1 MIFQASLPVSTV
13 AELFSRI
20 FVRHP
25 LPFACEQRT
34 HAGGRGS
41 YRDERYRPSRHED
54 RERDSAGGGSHRER
68 EHRGDRDR
76 SDRYGGSRRGG
87 EDRRDRDRY
96 AGRGGRDYE
105 GHPGRSHHDEE
116 RGERRR
122 RDDDHAGGAAGGGGF
137 RESHRGGREDGG
149 GGGRRG
155 GRRNR
160 DGLGTPERR
169 SPTPEGI
176 VTLSQRKRK
185 ASGWDVHAPGYE
197 QYSALQA
204 KQTGLFNL
212 PGANRTQV
220 PPILGIAGLPPP
232 MPVPSFGMG
241 LGANP
246 NLSRQSRR
254 LYIGSITPD
263 VNEQNLADF
272 FNGKMEEM
280 NIGTGAAGNP
290 VLAVQCNYEKNYAF
304 VEFRSAEDATAAM
317 AFDGIIFINGPLK
330 IRRPKDYGG
339 IEVTAGPSV
348 HVPGVVSTNVP
359 DSINKI
365 FVGGLPTYLNEE
377 QVMELLKSFGDL
389 KAFNLVRE
397 NGNGPSKGFAFFEY
411 VDPGVT
417 DIAIQ
422 SLNGMELGDRY
433 LVVQR
438 ASVGA
443 KPGTPGMIPNLPY
456 DQFPEIPRPIM
467 PAGSDSATSV
477 ARILLMLNMVTA
489 EDLQDE
495 NEYDDLYEDVKEEC
509 STFGEV
515 EDLRIPRPSKRD
527 KGKWGADAMIAPQEA
542 ARIDEAAG
550 VGRVYVKYT
559 DVEAA
564 NAALKGLAGRS
575 FAGRSIVAT
584 LLSDD
589 SQTTP
594 PLSMIFAP
602 QPDAPPPLPTS

>member
-1 MIFQASLPVSTV
+1 MYS
-13 AELFSRI
+13 SRG
-20 FVRHP
+20 
-25 LPFACEQRT
+25 T
-34 HAGGRGS
+34 AGEHSFREERDRRRREDGHRD
-41 YRDERYRPSRHED
+41 YRDRD
-54 RERDSAGGGSHRER
+54 RDGHGHRD
-68 EHRGDRDR
+68 RGDRDR
-76 SDRYGGSRRGG
+76 NREHFG
-87 EDRRDRDRY
+87 DRRDDRRRDF
-96 AGRGGRDYE
+96 GGRDFDDRRKRGG
-105 GHPGRSHHDEE
+105 GHDND
-116 RGERRR
+116 RRR
-122 RDDDHAGGAAGGGGF
+122 EH
-137 RESHRGGREDGG
+137 REENREHRHGRGREEGSP
-149 GGGRRG
+149 RRG
-155 GRRNR
+155 GRKGR

-169 SPTPEGI
+169 SPTPEGA
-176 VTLSQRKRK
+176 VPLAQRRRK

-197 QYSALQA
+197 QYSAMQA

-232 MPVPSFGMG
+232 IPVQTFGMG
-241 LGANP
+241 IGSNP

-254 LYIGSITPD
+254 LYIGSITPE

-272 FNGKMEEM
+272 FNSKMIEM
-280 NIGTGAAGNP
+280 DIGTGGPGNP

-339 IEVTAGPSV
+339 IEITVPSV

-359 DSINKI
+359 DSINKV

-377 QVMELLKSFGDL
+377 QVQELLKSFGEL

-411 VDPGVT
+411 VDASVT
-417 DIAIQ
+417 DVAIQ

-467 PAGSDSATSV
+467 PAGESNNAD
-477 ARILLMLNMVTA
+477 ARILLMLNMVTPD
-489 EDLQDE
+489 DLTNDDE
-495 NEYDDLYEDVKEEC
+495 YGDLYEDVKEEC
-509 STFGEV
+509 SKYGNV
-515 EDLRIPRPSKRD
+515 EDLRIPRPVKKDKSK
-527 KGKWGADAMIAPQEA
+527 WAPGEPGQQTAIEA
-542 ARIDEAAG
+542 QRADEAAG
-550 VGRVYVKYT
+550 VGRVYVKYVDAEGAQT
-559 DVEAA
+559 G
-564 NAALKGLAGRS
+564 LKALAGRS
-575 FAGRSIVAT
+575 FAGRSIIAT
-584 LLSDD
+584 VLNED

-594 PLSMIFAP
+594 PLNLIFAP

>member
-1 MIFQASLPVSTV
+1 MADA
-13 AELFSRI
+13 AEHSFREE
-20 FVRHP
+20 RDRRRREDGH
-25 LPFACEQRT
+25 RD
-34 HAGGRGS
+34 
-41 YRDERYRPSRHED
+41 YRDRD
-54 RERDSAGGGSHRER
+54 RDGHGHRD
-68 EHRGDRDR
+68 RGDRDR
-76 SDRYGGSRRGG
+76 NREHFG
-87 EDRRDRDRY
+87 DRRDDRRRDF
-96 AGRGGRDYE
+96 GGRDFDDRRKRGG
-105 GHPGRSHHDEE
+105 GHDND
-116 RGERRR
+116 RRR
-122 RDDDHAGGAAGGGGF
+122 EH
-137 RESHRGGREDGG
+137 REENREHRHGRGREEGSP
-149 GGGRRG
+149 RRG
-155 GRRNR
+155 GRKGR

-169 SPTPEGI
+169 SPTPEGA
-176 VTLSQRKRK
+176 VPLAQRRRK

-197 QYSALQA
+197 QYSAMQA

-232 MPVPSFGMG
+232 IPVQTFGMG
-241 LGANP
+241 IGSNP

-254 LYIGSITPD
+254 LYIGSITPE

-272 FNGKMEEM
+272 FNSKMIEM
-280 NIGTGAAGNP
+280 DIGTGGPGNP

-339 IEVTAGPSV
+339 IEITVPSV

-359 DSINKI
+359 DSINKV

-377 QVMELLKSFGDL
+377 QVQELLKSFGEL

-411 VDPGVT
+411 VDASVT
-417 DIAIQ
+417 DVAIQ

-467 PAGSDSATSV
+467 PAGESNNAD
-477 ARILLMLNMVTA
+477 ARILLMLNMVTPD
-489 EDLQDE
+489 DLTNDDE
-495 NEYDDLYEDVKEEC
+495 YGDLYEDVKEEC
-509 STFGEV
+509 SKYGNV
-515 EDLRIPRPSKRD
+515 EDLRIPRPVKKDKSK
-527 KGKWGADAMIAPQEA
+527 WAPGEPGQQTAIEA
-542 ARIDEAAG
+542 QRADEAAG
-550 VGRVYVKYT
+550 VGRVYVKYVDAEGAQT
-559 DVEAA
+559 G
-564 NAALKGLAGRS
+564 LKALAGRS
-575 FAGRSIVAT
+575 FAGRSIIAT
-584 LLSDD
+584 VLNED

-594 PLSMIFAP
+594 PLNLIFAP

>member
-1 MIFQASLPVSTV
+1 MPDDY
-13 AELFSRI
+13 ERFSHR
-20 FVRHP
+20 
-25 LPFACEQRT
+25 E
-34 HAGGRGS
+34 
-41 YRDERYRPSRHED
+41 ERYRPSRHED
-54 RERDSAGGGSHRER
+54 GHRDR

-76 SDRYGGSRRGG
+76 DRDRSDRYGDR
-87 EDRRDRDRY
+87 DRRDDRRERY
-96 AGRGGRDYE
+96 RGGRD
-105 GHPGRSHHDEE
+105 HDDRHSSRYDDEK
-116 RGERRR
+116 RHDRRR
-122 RDDDHAGGAAGGGGF
+122 RDDDDRRRDDRDGRRRGGGGN
-137 RESHRGGREDGG
+137 
-149 GGGRRG
+149 RR
-155 GRRNR
+155 
-160 DGLGTPERR
+160 DGTPERR
-169 SPTPEGI
+169 SPTPEGLPP
-176 VTLSQRKRK
+176 LSQRKRK

-197 QYSALQA
+197 QYTALQA

-212 PGANRTQV
+212 PGANRTQI
-220 PPILGIAGLPPP
+220 PPILGIPGLPPP
-232 MPVPSFGMG
+232 VPVPTFGMG
-241 LGANP
+241 IGVNP

-254 LYIGSITPD
+254 LYIGSITQD

-272 FNGKMEEM
+272 FNEKMNEM
-280 NIGTGAAGNP
+280 NIGTGTPGNP

-339 IEVTAGPSV
+339 ENVPGSPGI

-377 QVMELLKSFGDL
+377 QVMELLKSFGEL

-411 VDPGVT
+411 VDANVT
-417 DIAIQ
+417 DVAIQ

-443 KPGTPGMIPNLPY
+443 KADGTGMPGLPY

-467 PAGSDSATSV
+467 PAGQEVTD

-489 EDLQDE
+489 EDLVDDE
-495 NEYDDLYEDVKEEC
+495 EYGDLYEDVKGEC
-509 STFGEV
+509 ENYGEV
-515 EDLRIPRPSKRD
+515 DDLRIPRPVKKD
-527 KGKWGADAMIAPQEA
+527 KGKWGDSQLTAAEA
-542 ARIDEAAG
+542 QRADEAAG
-550 VGRVYVKYT
+550 VGRVYVKFKT
-559 DVEAA
+559 TEAA
-564 NAALKGLAGRS
+564 NTALNSLAGRS
-575 FAGRSIVAT
+575 FAGRSIIAT
-584 LLSDD
+584 LLSEE

-594 PLSMIFAP
+594 PLTIIFAP
-602 QPDAPPPLPTS
+602 QPEAPPPLPMES

>member
-1 MIFQASLPVSTV
+1 M
-13 AELFSRI
+13 
-20 FVRHP
+20 
-25 LPFACEQRT
+25 
-34 HAGGRGS
+34 
-41 YRDERYRPSRHED
+41 
-54 RERDSAGGGSHRER
+54 
-68 EHRGDRDR
+68 
-76 SDRYGGSRRGG
+76 
-87 EDRRDRDRY
+87 
-96 AGRGGRDYE
+96 
-105 GHPGRSHHDEE
+105 
-116 RGERRR
+116 
-122 RDDDHAGGAAGGGGF
+122 
-137 RESHRGGREDGG
+137 
-149 GGGRRG
+149 
-155 GRRNR
+155 
-160 DGLGTPERR
+160 
-169 SPTPEGI
+169 
-176 VTLSQRKRK
+176 
-185 ASGWDVHAPGYE
+185 
-197 QYSALQA
+197 QA

-232 MPVPSFGMG
+232 MPVQTFGMG
-241 LGANP
+241 IGSNP

-272 FNGKMEEM
+272 FNSKMIEM
-280 NIGTGAAGNP
+280 SIGTGAPGNP

-339 IEVTAGPSV
+339 VDMSAPSV

-359 DSINKI
+359 DSINKV

-377 QVMELLKSFGDL
+377 QVMELLKSFGEL

-411 VDPGVT
+411 VDISVT
-417 DIAIQ
+417 DVAIQ

-467 PAGSDSATSV
+467 PAGENSSAD
-477 ARILLMLNMVTA
+477 ARILLMLNMVTPD
-489 EDLQDE
+489 DLTDDQ
-495 NEYDDLYEDVKEEC
+495 EYGDLYEDVKEEC
-509 STFGEV
+509 SVYGAV
-515 EDLRIPRPSKRD
+515 EDLRIPRPS
-527 KGKWGADAMIAPQEA
+527 AMDAIRQ
-542 ARIDEAAG
+542 DEAAG
-550 VGRVYVKYT
+550 VGRVYVKYI
-559 DVEAA
+559 DADSA
-564 NAALKGLAGRS
+564 NNALKALAGRS
-575 FAGRSIVAT
+575 FAGRSIIAT
-584 LLSDD
+584 LLSED

-594 PLSMIFAP
+594 PLHLIFAP
-602 QPDAPPPLPTS
+602 QPDAPPPLPES

>member
-1 MIFQASLPVSTV
+1 R
-13 AELFSRI
+13 EDR
-20 FVRHP
+20 
-25 LPFACEQRT
+25 
-34 HAGGRGS
+34 
-41 YRDERYRPSRHED
+41 YRERPSRHDD
-54 RERDSAGGGSHRER
+54 RDRDR
-68 EHRGDRDR
+68 RGDR
-76 SDRYGGSRRGG
+76 GGG
-87 EDRRDRDRY
+87 DRDRDRY
-96 AGRGGRDYE
+96 
-105 GHPGRSHHDEE
+105 
-116 RGERRR
+116 
-122 RDDDHAGGAAGGGGF
+122 
-137 RESHRGGREDGG
+137 GG
-149 GGGRRG
+149 GGGRRDDRRERYSRSSRDYDDHPRRSSHYEDDRRRDYRGPREDDHGGFRGGGSGGGG
-155 GRRNR
+155 GRPPRDDGGGR
-160 DGLGTPERR
+160 GGRGKHHKDGLGTPERR
-169 SPTPEGI
+169 SPTPEGA
-176 VTLSQRKRK
+176 VPLSQRRRK

-220 PPILGIAGLPPP
+220 APILGIAGLPPP
-232 MPVPSFGMG
+232 LPVQSFGMG
-241 LGANP
+241 VGGNP

-272 FNGKMEEM
+272 FNGKMIEM
-280 NIGTGAAGNP
+280 NIGTGAPGNP

-339 IEVTAGPSV
+339 IDLSSPSTGV
-348 HVPGVVSTNVP
+348 LVPGVVSTNVP

-365 FVGGLPTYLNEE
+365 FVGGLPAYLNEE

-397 NGNGPSKGFAFFEY
+397 NGNGPSKQGFAFFEY

-417 DIAIQ
+417 DVAIQ
-422 SLNGMELGDRY
+422 SLNGMELGDRF

-467 PAGSDSATSV
+467 PAGGDPSNQD
-477 ARILLMLNMVTA
+477 ARILLMLNMVTTD
-489 EDLQDE
+489 DLADDQ
-495 NEYDDLYEDVKEEC
+495 EYGDLYEDVKEEC
-509 STFGEV
+509 SNFGFV
-515 EDLRIPRPSKRD
+515 EDLRIPRPVKKDKSKWAP
-527 KGKWGADAMIAPQEA
+527 GEGGQQAAMDAI
-542 ARIDEAAG
+542 RLDEASG
-550 VGRVYVKYT
+550 VGRVYVKYSDST
-559 DVEAA
+559 AA
-564 NAALKGLAGRS
+564 TNALNSLAGRS
-575 FAGRSIVAT
+575 FAGRSIIAT
-584 LLSDD
+584 LLADD

-594 PLSMIFAP
+594 PLNLIFAP
-602 QPDAPPPLPTS
+602 QPEAPPPLPVEG

>member
-1 MIFQASLPVSTV
+1 MADT
-13 AELFSRI
+13 AEHSFREE
-20 FVRHP
+20 RDRRRRDDGH
-25 LPFACEQRT
+25 RD
-34 HAGGRGS
+34 
-41 YRDERYRPSRHED
+41 YRDRD
-54 RERDSAGGGSHRER
+54 RDGHGHRD
-68 EHRGDRDR
+68 RGDRDR
-76 SDRYGGSRRGG
+76 NREHFG
-87 EDRRDRDRY
+87 DRRDDRRRDF
-96 AGRGGRDYE
+96 GGRDFDDRRKRGG
-105 GHPGRSHHDEE
+105 GHDGD
-116 RGERRR
+116 RRR
-122 RDDDHAGGAAGGGGF
+122 EHREENREF
-137 RESHRGGREDGG
+137 RHGRGREEGSPRRS
-149 GGGRRG
+149 GRKG
-155 GRRNR
+155 R

-169 SPTPEGI
+169 SPTPEGA
-176 VTLSQRKRK
+176 VPLTQRRRK

-197 QYSALQA
+197 QYSAMQA

-232 MPVPSFGMG
+232 IPVQTFGMG
-241 LGANP
+241 IGSNP

-254 LYIGSITPD
+254 LYIGSITPE

-272 FNGKMEEM
+272 FNSKMIEM
-280 NIGTGAAGNP
+280 DIGTGGPGNP

-339 IEVTAGPSV
+339 VEITVPSV

-359 DSINKI
+359 DSINKV

-377 QVMELLKSFGDL
+377 QVQELLKSFGEL

-411 VDPGVT
+411 VDASVT
-417 DIAIQ
+417 DVAIQ

-467 PAGSDSATSV
+467 PAGESNNAD
-477 ARILLMLNMVTA
+477 ARILLMLNMVTPD
-489 EDLQDE
+489 DLTNDDE
-495 NEYDDLYEDVKEEC
+495 YGDLYEDVKEEC
-509 STFGEV
+509 SKYGNV
-515 EDLRIPRPSKRD
+515 EDLRIPRPVKKDKSK
-527 KGKWGADAMIAPQEA
+527 WAPGEPGQQTAIEA
-542 ARIDEAAG
+542 QRADEAAG
-550 VGRVYVKYT
+550 VGRVYVKYVDAEGAQT
-559 DVEAA
+559 G
-564 NAALKGLAGRS
+564 LKALAGRS
-575 FAGRSIVAT
+575 FAGRSIIAT
-584 LLSDD
+584 VLNED

-594 PLSMIFAP
+594 PLNLIFAP

>member
-1 MIFQASLPVSTV
+1 MHLL
-13 AELFSRI
+13 AELLIPPAASHHSFREE
-20 FVRHP
+20 RDRRRRDDGH
-25 LPFACEQRT
+25 RD
-34 HAGGRGS
+34 
-41 YRDERYRPSRHED
+41 YRDRD
-54 RERDSAGGGSHRER
+54 RDGHGHRD
-68 EHRGDRDR
+68 RGDRDR
-76 SDRYGGSRRGG
+76 NREHFG
-87 EDRRDRDRY
+87 DRRDDRRRDF
-96 AGRGGRDYE
+96 GGRDFDDRRKRGS
-105 GHPGRSHHDEE
+105 GHDGD
-116 RGERRR
+116 RRR
-122 RDDDHAGGAAGGGGF
+122 EHREENREF
-137 RESHRGGREDGG
+137 RHGRGREEGSP
-149 GGGRRG
+149 RRG
-155 GRRNR
+155 GRKGR

-169 SPTPEGI
+169 SPTPEGA
-176 VTLSQRKRK
+176 VPLTQRRRK

-197 QYSALQA
+197 QYSAMQA

-232 MPVPSFGMG
+232 IPVQTFGMG
-241 LGANP
+241 IGSNP

-254 LYIGSITPD
+254 LYIGSITPE

-272 FNGKMEEM
+272 FNSKMIEM
-280 NIGTGAAGNP
+280 DIGTGGPGNP

-339 IEVTAGPSV
+339 VEITVPSV

-359 DSINKI
+359 DSINKV

-377 QVMELLKSFGDL
+377 QVQELLKSFGEL

-411 VDPGVT
+411 VDASVT
-417 DIAIQ
+417 DVAIQ

-467 PAGSDSATSV
+467 PAGESNNAD
-477 ARILLMLNMVTA
+477 ARILLMLNMVTPD
-489 EDLQDE
+489 DLTNDDE
-495 NEYDDLYEDVKEEC
+495 YGDLYEDVKEEC
-509 STFGEV
+509 SKYGNV
-515 EDLRIPRPSKRD
+515 EDLRIPRPVKKDKSK
-527 KGKWGADAMIAPQEA
+527 WAPGEPGQQTAIEA
-542 ARIDEAAG
+542 QRADEAAG
-550 VGRVYVKYT
+550 VGRVYVKYVDAEGAQT
-559 DVEAA
+559 G
-564 NAALKGLAGRS
+564 LKALAGRS
-575 FAGRSIVAT
+575 FAGRSIIAT
-584 LLSDD
+584 VLNED

-594 PLSMIFAP
+594 PLNLIFAP